1 MTFFFTVRRRSSAL
15 AFAQQTLL
23 QMIGNSGRLASG
35 LEERLTTRSLI
46 VLRLTSI
53 FVAYLILSLFYALLN
68 LAFPVDFTR
77 K

>member
-1 MTFFFTVRRRSSAL
+1 MTFFFTVRRRYSAL

-23 QMIGNSGRLASG
+23 QMTGNSGRLASG

-68 LAFPVDFTR
+68 LAFEVDFTR